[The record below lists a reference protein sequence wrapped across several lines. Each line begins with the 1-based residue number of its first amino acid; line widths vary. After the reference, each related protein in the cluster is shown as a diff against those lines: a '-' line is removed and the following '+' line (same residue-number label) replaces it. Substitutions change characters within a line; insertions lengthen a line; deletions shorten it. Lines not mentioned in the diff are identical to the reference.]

1 MKIIKILTISCLLY
15 SCSNPLDKS
24 ILNPLEI
31 EELKKVIEN
40 DTTFEKLYTEIQT
53 FRESILENEIQQVK
67 WMDLSYQ
74 SLLDYKDFNNDSNGF
89 NLLRDTPESYGS
101 SMFGSLQYEDLKK
114 AHESKDVDSIKTALE
129 GINEAW
135 KNASEEMYKAQLVSQ
150 KEYIDFLEKR
160 ATSPRISQE
169 VVFIIGI
176 VAGVGITIGAG
187 YAMNQAAH

>member
-74 SLLDYKDFNNDSNGF
+74 SLLDYKDFNND
-89 NLLRDTPESYGS
+89 
-101 SMFGSLQYEDLKK
+101 
-114 AHESKDVDSIKTALE
+114 
-129 GINEAW
+129 INEHF
-135 KNASEEMYKAQLVSQ
+135 NNYFNNEFNH
-150 KEYIDFLEKR
+150 DFNND
-160 ATSPRISQE
+160 
-169 VVFIIGI
+169 IIRHGGNI
-176 VAGVGITIGAG
+176 IIR
-187 YAMNQAAH
+187 